1 MSEKEYINMEILY
14 KYVNLMVMKI
24 TISNLIL

>member
-14 KYVNLMVMKI
+14 KYVNLMVINI